1 MLEQIISLTAAIA
14 HPSEEEMPLLT
25 ALCTAAKAEL
35 VRRLREDVAPEDCG
49 SAFPCAAALLAAAG
63 LLPCR
68 SGGNTEQFS
77 VGDVSL
83 RTGSGDWTCEAAAA
97 MRRQA
102 ASMMAAYWNDDAFSF
117 QGVKG

>member
-1 MLEQIISLTAAIA
+1 MLEQIINLTAAIA

-25 ALCTAAKAEL
+25 ALCTAAEAEL
-35 VRRLREDVAPEDCG
+35 VRRLRENVAPEDCG
-49 SAFPCAAALLAAAG
+49 SAFPCAAALLAVAG

-68 SGGNTEQFS
+68 SVGCAEQFS
-77 VGDVSL
+77 VGDVSV
-83 RTGSGDWTCEAAAA
+83 RTGSGDRACETAAA

-102 ASMMAAYWNDDAFSF
+102 ASMMAAYWNDDDFSF

>member
-1 MLEQIISLTAAIA
+1 MLEQIISLTAAIV

-25 ALCTAAKAEL
+25 ALCTAAEAEL
-35 VRRLREDVAPEDCG
+35 TRRLREDVAPEDCG
-49 SAFPCAAALLAAAG
+49 SVFPCAAALLAAAG

-77 VGDVSL
+77 VGDVSV
-83 RTGSGDWTCEAAAA
+83 RTGGGDRTGEAAAA

-102 ASMMAAYWNDDAFSF
+102 ASMMAAYWDDDAFSF